1 MLKKCSLLLLLC
13 LVLCSGCFRHQY
25 TMGSGFHKSSEEEIH
40 HQWYVLWGIVPV
52 GQDKDAG
59 ALAQSPNYQV
69 ISKFSVW
76 DSLIHFFSV
85 GIVSRRTIY
94 IQK

>member
-1 MLKKCSLLLLLC
+1 MFKKI
-13 LVLCSGCFRHQY
+13 LVLFLFALILCPGCFRHQY
-25 TMGSGFHKSSEEEIH
+25 TMGTGFHKSSTEEIH
-40 HQWYVLWGIVPV
+40 HQWYVLWGTVPV
-52 GQDKDAG
+52 GDDKDAG
-59 ALAQSPNYQV
+59 ALAQTPNYQI